1 VWQHELAS
9 CFWISYDFGGEGFW
23 VGGWMVGGWKR
34 PCNRIRPT
42 ELVAGRARV
51 CRIGGCKGG
60 SGRVAGGT

>member
-1 VWQHELAS
+1 MNWPAA
-9 CFWISYDFGGEGFW
+9 FGFPMILGAGVF
-23 VGGWMVGGWKR
+23 GWMAGWSGGWKR